1 MTTTQ
6 ATPTKEDNVVFIG
19 TKPPMNYVL
28 AVVTQINGGSPT
40 VVLRARGQAISR
52 AVDVA
57 ELVRNKFVEGLKVQ
71 NVRIGTERVTN
82 ERGRNVNV
90 SMIEIHLG
98 KQA

>member
-1 MTTTQ
+1 MTSAQ
-6 ATPTKEDNVVFIG
+6 AAPPKEENVVYIG

-28 AVVTQINGGSPT
+28 AVVTHINGGAPH

-57 ELVRNKFVEGLKVQ
+57 ELVRHKFVEKCVVKQVQ
-71 NVRIGTERVTN
+71 IGTERVTN
-82 ERGRNVNV
+82 ERGRPVNV
-90 SMIEIHLG
+90 SMIEIHLA